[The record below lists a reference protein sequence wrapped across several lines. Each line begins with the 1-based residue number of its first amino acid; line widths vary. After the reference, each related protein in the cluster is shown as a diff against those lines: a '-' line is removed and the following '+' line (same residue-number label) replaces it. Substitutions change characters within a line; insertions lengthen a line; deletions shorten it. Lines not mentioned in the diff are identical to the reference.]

1 MKGSKFYLGR
11 YALALYDADD
21 YLIFIAD
28 NPRELAAQFDLK
40 LQCLQSS
47 LAHHKTRIIIKG
59 KLTSLYLID
68 MKEEDE

>member
-1 MKGSKFYLGR
+1 MKKPKFYLGR

-40 LQCLQSS
+40 LPCLQSS
-47 LAHHKTRIIIKG
+47 LAHHKTRLIIKG
-59 KLTSLYLID
+59 KTTNLYLID
-68 MKEEDE
+68 MREEE